1 MEKIVMCVLYYF
13 DMEKQRYYFET
24 SSKAEML
31 RFVAYKRYDKERLT
45 KKGFVVPVSRVGKI
59 LVPECDLHKYPISG
73 VNNNGETEPANTM

>member
-24 SSKAEML
+24 ASEAEIL

-45 KKGFVVPVSRVGKI
+45 RRGFVVPVSRVGKM
-59 LVPECDLHKYPISG
+59 LVPESDLSKYPLSR
-73 VNNNGETEPANTM
+73 VNNNRETEQENYL